1 MGTFAS
7 GVRILIWMVW
17 SVLWVC
23 CTTGCR
29 PGDYRREAD
38 KAGYGI
44 IDRAQKQ
51 AFGQT
56 EPFTIERPADALRR
70 KLMLDQGLPHTG
82 PASLGTDYLKPIAHW
97 PEKDYPARPVES
109 PHQAPWQKDRPLTL
123 GLADALRVAARNNRE
138 YQTRKEDFFRTALAL
153 DLEANQFRNL
163 LFGDVESEYTT
174 DYSGEKPVRGLANTG
189 TTSWQRKLKTG
200 TILTAGFAIDLVK
213 LLTFDRSSSLGLY
226 ADATIT
232 IPLLQGA
239 GRHIV
244 TEPLTQAERDVIYS
258 LHTFARFK
266 RTLAVR
272 VASEY
277 LSVLQQLD
285 QIQNAED
292 NYRSLITGTRRARR
306 LAEEYRLPQIQ
317 VDQALQDELRARD
330 RWVAAQQAYARRKDS
345 FKITLGLP
353 TDANIDLDRGE
364 LKRLAEETGPPPTT
378 QPAVATSAPTT
389 APSADAPVTLVQP
402 TREGGGPLEMS
413 DEKAVSI
420 ALDNRLDLQTALGEV
435 FDAQRQVVV
444 TADALRAGLTLTGTG
459 QSGSR
464 RGLSSAGT
472 ADAHLRPEKG
482 VYTAGLLLDLPLE
495 RTAERNAYRNS
506 FIALEQATRSLQ
518 ELEDQIKLQVRDT
531 LRNLLQARESH
542 MIQAQAVKLA
552 GRRVKSTEL
561 FLEIG
566 EAKIRDVL
574 EARES
579 LVSAQ
584 NALTAAMVNYRVAE
598 LELQRDMG
606 VLEVDEKGNWREY
619 QPEKPN
625 QK

>member
-1 MGTFAS
+1 MW
-7 GVRILIWMVW
+7 L
-17 SVLWVC
+17 C
-23 CTTGCR
+23 CVTGCR
-29 PGDYRREAD
+29 PANYRREAD
-38 KAGYGI
+38 KVGYGI
-44 IDRAQKQ
+44 IDKAQKQ
-51 AFGQT
+51 AFGQA

-70 KLMLDQGLPHTG
+70 KLMLNQNLPHAG
-82 PASLGTDYLKPIAHW
+82 PASLGTNNLKPIAHW
-97 PEKDYPARPVES
+97 PEKDYPARPAES
-109 PHQAPWQKDRPLTL
+109 PPQAPWRKDRPLTL
-123 GLADALRVAARNNRE
+123 GLADALQVAARNNRE

-163 LFGDVESEYTT
+163 LFGDAESEFSM

-189 TTSWQRKLKTG
+189 NASWQRKLKNG
-200 TILTAGFAIDLVK
+200 TLLTVGFAVDLVK
-213 LLTFDRSSSLGLY
+213 LLTFDHSSSLGLY

-232 IPLLQGA
+232 IPLLRGS

-266 RTLAVR
+266 RTLAVK

-285 QIQNAED
+285 QVQNAED

-306 LAEEYRLPQIQ
+306 LAEAGRLPQIQ

-330 RWVAAQQAYARRKDS
+330 RWVTARQTYARRRDS

-364 LKRLAEETGPPPTT
+364 LKRLAKAVSPGRKATPTT
-378 QPAVATSAPTT
+378 QPSGADSVPTT
-389 APSADAPVTLVQP
+389 APSADTPVKLIQP
-402 TREGGGPLEMS
+402 TRKGGGPLEMAA
-413 DEKAVSI
+413 EKAVSI
-420 ALDNRLDLQTALGEV
+420 ALDNRLDLRTALGWV

-444 TADALRAGLTLTGTG
+444 TADALRAGLTLTSAG
-459 QSGSR
+459 QAGER
-464 RGLSSAGT
+464 RGLGSARMP
-472 ADAHLRPEKG
+472 DAHLRPEKG

-495 RTAERNAYRNS
+495 RTAERNAYRSS
-506 FIALEQATRSLQ
+506 FIALERATRDLQ
-518 ELEDQIKLQVRDT
+518 ETEDQIKLQVRNA
-531 LRNLLQARESH
+531 LRGLLQARESH
-542 MIQAQAVKLA
+542 TIQARAVNLA
-552 GRRVKSTEL
+552 KRRVKSTAL
-561 FLEIG
+561 FLQAGRAE
-566 EAKIRDVL
+566 IRDVL
-574 EARES
+574 DAQES

-584 NALTAAMVNYRVAE
+584 NALTAALVNYRVAE

-625 QK
+625 QQ

>member
-1 MGTFAS
+1 MKVPLRF
-7 GVRILIWMVW
+7 ILLLT
-17 SVLWVC
+17 LWVC
-23 CTTGCR
+23 CVTGCH
-29 PGDYRREAD
+29 PGDYRRKAD
-38 KAGYGI
+38 KVGYGI

-51 AFGQT
+51 ALGQA
-56 EPFTIERPADALRR
+56 EPFTIERPADVLRR
-70 KLMLDQGLPHTG
+70 KLMLDQGLPNAG

-97 PEKDYPARPVES
+97 PEKDYPPRPVES
-109 PHQAPWQKDRPLTL
+109 SPQAPWQKDRPLTL
-123 GLADALRVAARNNRE
+123 GLADALQVAARNNRD
-138 YQTRKEDFFRTALAL
+138 YQTRKEDFFRTALTL

-163 LFGDVESEYTT
+163 LYGDVESEYTT

-232 IPLLQGA
+232 IPLLQGS

-244 TEPLTQAERDVIYS
+244 TEPLTQAEREVIYS

-285 QIQNAED
+285 QVQNAED
-292 NYRSLITGTRRARR
+292 NYRSLITGTRRASH
-306 LAEEYRLPQIQ
+306 LAEAGQLPQIQ

-330 RWVAAQQAYARRKDS
+330 RWVAALQAYARQKDS

-364 LKRLAEETGPPPTT
+364 LKRLTEEISPPPTT
-378 QPAVATSAPTT
+378 QPAVATSAPAS
-389 APSADAPVTLVQP
+389 APSADTPVTLVHP
-402 TREGGGPLEMS
+402 TREGGGRFEMS
-413 DEKAVSI
+413 DEKAISI
-420 ALDNRLDLQTALGEV
+420 ALDNRLDLRTAIGRV

-444 TADALRAGLTLTGTG
+444 TADALRAGLTLTAAGQAGT
-459 QSGSR
+459 R
-464 RGLSSAGT
+464 RTLGSAGQP
-472 ADAHLRPEKG
+472 DAQLRPEKG

-495 RTAERNAYRNS
+495 RTAERNVYRNS
-506 FIALEQATRSLQ
+506 FIEMEQATRDLQ
-518 ELEDQIKLQVRDT
+518 ELEDQIKLQVRNA
-531 LRNLLQARESH
+531 LRNLLQARESRI
-542 MIQAQAVKLA
+542 IQSQAANLA
-552 GRRVKSTEL
+552 MRRVNSTEL
-561 FLEIG
+561 FLQAGRAE
-566 EAKIRDVL
+566 IRDVL
-574 EARES
+574 EAREAM
-579 LVSAQ
+579 VSAQ
-584 NALTAAMVNYRVAE
+584 NALTAALVTYRVAE
-598 LELQRDMG
+598 LELQRDMDA
-606 VLEVDEKGNWREY
+606 LEVDEKGNWREY

-625 QK
+625 QQ